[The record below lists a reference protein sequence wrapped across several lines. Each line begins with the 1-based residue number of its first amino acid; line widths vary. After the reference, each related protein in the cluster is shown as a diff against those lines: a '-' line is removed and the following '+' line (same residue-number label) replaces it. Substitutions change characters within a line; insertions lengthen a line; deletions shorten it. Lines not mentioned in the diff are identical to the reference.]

1 MQRDKLGRFLEA
13 AKVDV
18 VAARE
23 LATEKAKK
31 AAADQPSWFRNT
43 LGFEPF
49 SYQQKLGF
57 NVKLL
62 GSESY
67 ILKVLEK
74 LSPGQLQQLRD
85 VFAKNCHQRLMKTIS
100 VNRRKAFGVKVDYIA
115 SLEAADLAKLASLVR
130 VVGMLLQVKAYLFWQ
145 K

>member
-1 MQRDKLGRFLEA
+1 MQRDKLGRFLDNT
-13 AKVDV
+13 KVDV

-23 LATEKAKK
+23 LATKKAKK

-43 LGFEPF
+43 LGFTPF

-62 GSESY
+62 GSGSY

-74 LSPGQLQQLRD
+74 LSPRELRRLRD
-85 VFAKNCHQRLMKTIS
+85 VFL
-100 VNRRKAFGVKVDYIA
+100 
-115 SLEAADLAKLASLVR
+115 R
-130 VVGMLLQVKAYLFWQ
+130 VVISG
-145 K
+145 